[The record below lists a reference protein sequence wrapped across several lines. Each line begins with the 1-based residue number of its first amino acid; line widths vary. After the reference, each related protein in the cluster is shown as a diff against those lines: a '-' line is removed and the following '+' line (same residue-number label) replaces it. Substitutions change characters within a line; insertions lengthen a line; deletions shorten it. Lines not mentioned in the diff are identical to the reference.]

1 MSKKHKNCGKL
12 VRKKLELTVFPNYG
26 NGNFKKIK
34 KIEEQLEKNLPGLT
48 VAIKQQLFAQ
58 KLLLESSGRYD
69 MALTGWN
76 PDHPDPMIFADMF
89 VTNSSYNQMSYSN
102 LKYDDLIKKAKTT
115 DTSDLQTRWNDMLKA
130 EKILFEDAAIA
141 PVIQCGRAYL
151 QKDYVKGV
159 IEHKFGGDFSFK

>member
-1 MSKKHKNCGKL
+1 
-12 VRKKLELTVFPNYG
+12 
-26 NGNFKKIK
+26 
-34 KIEEQLEKNLPGLT
+34 
-48 VAIKQQLFAQ
+48 
-58 KLLLESSGRYD
+58 

-76 PDHPDPMIFADMF
+76 PDHPDPMIFVDMF

-115 DTSDLQTRWNDMLKA
+115 DTSDLQARWNDMLKA

-151 QKDYVKGV
+151 QKDYAKGV